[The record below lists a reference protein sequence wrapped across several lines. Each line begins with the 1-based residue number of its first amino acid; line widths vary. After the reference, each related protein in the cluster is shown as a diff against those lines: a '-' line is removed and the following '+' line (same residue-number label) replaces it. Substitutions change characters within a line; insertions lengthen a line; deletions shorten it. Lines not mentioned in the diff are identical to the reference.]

1 MRSVRDARTAFF
13 VSLFRQGILLFLCQT
28 ETDMD
33 KLYKDMTT
41 TEQLHWLTDFSTFAQ
56 DKMKQLELIGDTWEQ
71 SSIKAMEEGLMLIN
85 AFAYARDFV
94 KASLCF
100 QDYARRIDRLRY
112 YVERI
117 KKDVA
122 KGMTVRGING
132 ETYAYIPALQGQS
145 RRRGRPTREER
156 LARAMGKDDDAAV
169 TNEQIEKER
178 KIAALLGMEI
188 VTAEPKREKNNDELA
203 AERAEKEAKANA
215 GQQLLF
221 ADIQEAVAEAQS
233 TADMTQDVADIQQNV
248 ADITKRVE
256 QIERQMDSRQNAP
269 TLSSQ
274 MPRLSELKWL
284 LPAELAAEVDNI
296 RAYRATAAAS
306 AEKAKTMAEMGAKPD
321 DVKPYS
327 EEAAAM
333 TDRYESIYERVDRE
347 LAIVYVRL
355 REDAHY
361 TAQFMER
368 HNVTDTTDIIAA
380 LKPYFNKQD
389 KDFTVRVRKIIDE
402 ENPETVA
409 RREAEKQTKERVDA
423 IVKYIMRKDKKPSQQ
438 RVATLE
444 KRIEELEQLRGKEF
458 ADIYRPIL
466 DKTREEVA
474 AQASE
479 KASNETNKQET
490 KQ

>member
-1 MRSVRDARTAFF
+1 M
-13 VSLFRQGILLFLCQT
+13 
-28 ETDMD
+28 E

-41 TEQLHWLTDFSTFAQ
+41 TEQLHWLTDFSAFAQ
-56 DKMKQLELIGDTWEQ
+56 DKLARLELVGDTWEQ
-71 SSIKAMEEGLMLIN
+71 TSIKDIEEGMMLIN

-100 QDYARRIDRLRY
+100 QDYSRRIDRLRY

-117 KKDVA
+117 KKDIA
-122 KGMTVRGING
+122 KGMTVRGANG

-156 LARAMGKDDDAAV
+156 LARAMGKDTDAAV
-169 TNEQIEKER
+169 ENEQIEKEK

-203 AERAEKEAKANA
+203 AERAEKEAKATA

-221 ADIQEAVAEAQS
+221 TDMQEQVAEAQS
-233 TADMTQDVADIQQNV
+233 TAEMVQDDVADIQQDV
-248 ADITKRVE
+248 ADIKQRVAQLE
-256 QIERQMDSRQNAP
+256 ATAERSVQSP

-284 LPAELAAEVDNI
+284 LPTELAAEVDNI

-306 AEKAKTMAEMGAKPD
+306 AEKAKTMAEMGAKSD

-333 TDRYESIYERVDRE
+333 TDHYESIYERVDRE

-355 REDAHY
+355 REDEHY
-361 TAQFMER
+361 TAKFKTE
-368 HNVTDTTDIIAA
+368 HHVTDTADIVAA

-389 KDFTVRVRKIIDE
+389 KDFADRVRKIIDD

-423 IVKYIMRKDKKPSQQ
+423 IVKYIMRKDKKPSAQ

-444 KRIEELEQLRGKEF
+444 KRIDELEQLRGKEF

-479 KASNETNKQET
+479 KASNDESNKETNKASNETNKQET

>member
-1 MRSVRDARTAFF
+1 M
-13 VSLFRQGILLFLCQT
+13 
-28 ETDMD
+28 E

-41 TEQLHWLTDFSTFAQ
+41 TEQLHWLTDFSAFAQ
-56 DKMKQLELIGDTWEQ
+56 DKLARLELVGDTWEQ
-71 SSIKAMEEGLMLIN
+71 TSIKDIEEGMMLIN

-100 QDYARRIDRLRY
+100 QDYSRRIDRLRY

-117 KKDVA
+117 KKDIA
-122 KGMTVRGING
+122 KGMTVRGANG

-156 LARAMGKDDDAAV
+156 LARAMGKDTDAAV
-169 TNEQIEKER
+169 ENEQIEKEK

-203 AERAEKEAKANA
+203 AERAEKEAKAQA
-215 GQQLLF
+215 AQQSLF
-221 ADIQEAVAEAQS
+221 ADMQEQVAEAQS
-233 TADMTQDVADIQQNV
+233 TAEMTQDDVADIQQDV
-248 ADITKRVE
+248 ADIKQRVAQLE
-256 QIERQMDSRQNAP
+256 ATAERSAQSP

-284 LPAELAAEVDNI
+284 LPTELAAEVDNI

-333 TDRYESIYERVDRE
+333 TDRYEKVYEDVDRE

-355 REDAHY
+355 REDEHY
-361 TAQFMER
+361 TAQFIAK
-368 HNVTDTTDIIAA
+368 HNIKDTTDIVAA

-389 KDFTVRVRKIIDE
+389 KDFVNRVRKIIDE

-409 RREAEKQTKERVDA
+409 RREVEKQTKERVDA
-423 IVKYIMRKDKKPSQQ
+423 IVKYVMRKDKKPSAQ

-444 KRIEELEQLRGKEF
+444 KRIDELEQLRGKEF

-466 DKTREEVA
+466 DKTREEVT
-474 AQASE
+474 AQASSKASNDE
-479 KASNETNKQET
+479 SNKETNKASNETNKQET